1 LQELAQAGVDVIN
14 PSGAPPF
21 MVLGYGQERTLIRAW
36 VKKYRTGIFHLRH
49 QSYRCA
55 ARP

>member
-36 VKKYRTGIFHLRH
+36 EKKYRTGIFHLRH
-49 QSYRCA
+49 QSFRCA